1 MTKPLRSLAGLIDFE
16 CAARWG
22 SFKLAAQEL
31 HKTPAAISLQIKQLE
46 QALGFELFVRHPRHI
61 TLSEKGED
69 LAVTVRRTLT
79 ELQAKVTAL
88 QESDEEKVL
97 RISTTYSMAL
107 KWLVPRIGNFTKR
120 YPEIDI
126 RIESSDKLA
135 NLEDGSTDIALR
147 VVETAPNDP
156 ETLFEG
162 MLVPIYSPAL
172 IPPGRTELTLED
184 LSSYPLLYEYPPD
197 AWTRLLRANGVTKGN
212 FDFSRSYSNF
222 AVLVQAALAGQGIGL
237 VSHFLAY
244 DDIQRGALKMMACQ
258 PVRYRRSYRM
268 LVGRGKEGMSKIAR
282 FRSWLDE
289 EIAEMQRALD

>member
-31 HKTPAAISLQIKQLE
+31 HKTPAAVSLQIKQLE

-107 KWLVPRIGNFTKR
+107 KWLVPRIGRFTDR

-147 VVETAPNDP
+147 VVDTAPNDP

-162 MLVPIYSPAL
+162 MLVPIYSPSL
-172 IPPGRTELTLED
+172 IPPGRSELTLDD
-184 LSSYPLLYEYPPD
+184 LSNYPLLYEYPPD
-197 AWTRLLRANGVTKGN
+197 AWTRLLRANGVVKGN

-244 DDIQRGALKMMACQ
+244 DDIQRGALKMIACR